1 MTNIMVLRD
10 HLRPVKQVAFDV
22 SGTTLAASCTDGMI
36 YMYSL
41 SSEQP
46 QLVKRVD
53 GMIKMEQSDS
63 EANIRVAWHPDG
75 RAWVVPTLTRGK
87 SPIRDLVH
95 GANSR
100 CRSSSCLS

>member
-1 MTNIMVLRD
+1 MKIVNTNDMTNMMVLRD
-10 HLRPVKQVAFDV
+10 HLRPVKQVSFDI

-53 GMIKMEQSDS
+53 GMIGMVQSDS
-63 EANIRVAWHPDG
+63 ETSIRVAWHPDG
-75 RAWVVPTLTRGK
+75 RAWVVPTQTRGNSH
-87 SPIRDLVH
+87 SPY
-95 GANSR
+95 
-100 CRSSSCLS
+100 LSAPC